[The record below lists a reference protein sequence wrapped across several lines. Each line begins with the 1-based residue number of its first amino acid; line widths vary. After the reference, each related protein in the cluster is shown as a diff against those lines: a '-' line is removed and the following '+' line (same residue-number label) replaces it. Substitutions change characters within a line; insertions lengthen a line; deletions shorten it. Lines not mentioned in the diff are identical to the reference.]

1 MELLYEKILEYLM
14 SEGCY
19 NSSLFH
25 VSDYYINFDRSK
37 YMIIYQQIRVMDQF
51 FIKIKVY
58 KTVILP
64 V

>member
-1 MELLYEKILEYLM
+1 MN
-14 SEGCY
+14 EGCY
-19 NSSLFH
+19 KNSLLH